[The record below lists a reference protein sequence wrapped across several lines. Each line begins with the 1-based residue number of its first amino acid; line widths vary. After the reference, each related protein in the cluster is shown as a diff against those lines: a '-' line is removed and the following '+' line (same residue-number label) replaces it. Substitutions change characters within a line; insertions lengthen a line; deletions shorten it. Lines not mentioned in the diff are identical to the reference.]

1 MSEDSGPTN
10 AGRTTGTY
18 AGIWT
23 WLVSLAA
30 TAGLICIYARWGW
43 QGLVT
48 GAVLGA
54 TVSAFAVLGVWIT
67 DGRGLAL
74 RGGLRVLAA
83 SLLVTAGIGLVA
95 VFGIGGV
102 CVVLLL
108 AGCTPGLTALV
119 RRQWPPRPPAV
130 APDGAQ
136 AREHPSSLVAAADIS
151 GEQAA
156 QARRELRAVD
166 DLTLCRGWRDSFALL
181 NDARSMEDRLSVV
194 QLRETYLDELYRR
207 SPRGLAA
214 WFASGPR
221 ASSNPLAF
229 LTDQG
234 SRAE

>member
-1 MSEDSGPTN
+1 M
-10 AGRTTGTY
+10 
-18 AGIWT
+18 
-23 WLVSLAA
+23 SLAA
-30 TAGLICIYARWGW
+30 TAGLICIYALWSW
-43 QGLVT
+43 QGVLT
-48 GAVLGA
+48 GVVLA
-54 TVSAFAVLGVWIT
+54 STVSVFAGVGVWMA

-83 SLLVTAGIGLVA
+83 GLLVTAGIGLVA
-95 VFGIGGV
+95 AFGLGGV

-136 AREHPSSLVAAADIS
+136 AFDHPSSLVAAADVS

-156 QARRELRAVD
+156 QARRELRAID
-166 DLTLCRGWRDSFALL
+166 NLTLCRGWRESFALL

-234 SRAE
+234 SRAD